1 MLPGFLQRSGVDA
14 SFPELASSN
23 AADIRSE
30 SQWVKTCVLLL
41 QDPSKHHIHSDEED
55 LEVKRKTNF
64 LKAICLRKPGLTIF
78 FEREVDIN
86 NV

>member
-64 LKAICLRKPGLTIF
+64 RLRKQGITIF